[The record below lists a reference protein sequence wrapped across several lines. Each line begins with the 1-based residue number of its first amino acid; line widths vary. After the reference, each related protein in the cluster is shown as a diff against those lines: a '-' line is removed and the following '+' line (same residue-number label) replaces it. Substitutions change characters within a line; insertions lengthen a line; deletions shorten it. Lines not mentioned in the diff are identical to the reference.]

1 LKRRKNPYLNSKVPS
16 SQSGKEKINYRLV
29 SVYLTGGSNV
39 IKEEKK
45 TQGIP

>member
-29 SVYLTGGSNV
+29 ISVYLTGGSK
-39 IKEEKK
+39 KEEKK